1 MDISH
6 YCLYTVGHLRN
17 LMAAAGM
24 DVVRIFPYND
34 WKPRTMMGRM
44 LLRFV
49 PWLNYPRLWLEARR
63 PVSLFHLFSE
73 KIRQATD
80 PPERSGAMVRGF
92 PREGPTPTFPL
103 KTGKETSRSITAGGG
118 WMADRRFL

>member
-49 PWLNYPRLWLEARR
+49 PWLNYPRLWLGGPG
-63 PVSLFHLFSE
+63 PVSYAHSCSA
-73 KIRQATD
+73 KIRQGTD
-80 PPERSGAMVRGF
+80 PPERSGGRLRGIPADAPTRTG
-92 PREGPTPTFPL
+92 PR
-103 KTGKETSRSITAGGG
+103 S
-118 WMADRRFL
+118 